1 MFLLDNLLE
10 KFKKYKE
17 QCQDNNNEVCKNI
30 TIYELTPSSNIED
43 KTYSNYLKAAIDKSS
58 ITNIALSGPYGS
70 GKSSILKDFVDETT
84 KKYKYYKFLNIS
96 LATFEDDKNDYK
108 LEGEALKKFNDDKYK
123 EIEKCILQQM
133 FYSVEQKEIPNSRFK
148 RIKFNKYLN
157 FSMFCYTIWIV
168 SVVELFTPYTFIYHF
183 FGYFNSYWILSSV
196 FAIGAFNLSKKIFNS
211 ISNVKL
217 SKFIVQNQEI
227 SFDNDSQTSILN
239 ANIDEILYFFNETKY
254 NVVIIED
261 LDRFNN
267 TEIFVKLREINTLLN
282 NKKDSEKITFV
293 YAIRDDMFKD
303 KDRTKFFDYI
313 IPVVPFI
320 NSSNSSKK
328 IIDLLRSENLL
339 NEESEE
345 NNNKVDAKFI
355 KDISLYINDM
365 RFLTNVFNEFLQYS
379 HKLAKDIDLN
389 YNSLFA
395 ISLYKNYKP
404 DDFAKLH
411 NNQGILYSIFSNK
424 YKHLNFRT

>member
-1 MFLLDNLLE
+1 
-10 KFKKYKE
+10 
-17 QCQDNNNEVCKNI
+17 
-30 TIYELTPSSNIED
+30 
-43 KTYSNYLKAAIDKSS
+43 
-58 ITNIALSGPYGS
+58 
-70 GKSSILKDFVDETT
+70 
-84 KKYKYYKFLNIS
+84 
-96 LATFEDDKNDYK
+96 
-108 LEGEALKKFNDDKYK
+108 
-123 EIEKCILQQM
+123 
-133 FYSVEQKEIPNSRFK
+133 
-148 RIKFNKYLN
+148 
-157 FSMFCYTIWIV
+157 MFCYTIWIV

-196 FAIGAFNLSKKIFNS
+196 FAIGAFILSKKIFNS

-313 IPVVPFI
+313 VPVIPFI

-389 YNSLFA
+389 YNSLFEE
-395 ISLYKNYKP
+395 Y
-404 DDFAKLH
+404 
-411 NNQGILYSIFSNK
+411 
-424 YKHLNFRT
+424 